1 MIDPDFI
8 EIMTTDFWEESDGD
22 FSGLMIEMPDSSHV
36 AIKIQDGEDVAG
48 ALLNATKLD
57 ALIRSLAAAR
67 VEISKEPPK

>member
-1 MIDPDFI
+1 MIDPDLI
-8 EIMTTDFWEESDGD
+8 EVTTDFWEESDND

-36 AIKIQDGEDVAG
+36 SIKIKDGESVAG

-57 ALIRSLAAAR
+57 ALIRALAAAR